1 MHKGSNSLGTFH
13 KDFILFDQGLWV
25 FKVSPLQ
32 LYFSLI
38 GSKLEVSKGRLLP
51 INHISW
57 FWLCQ
62 VNQDWNMRWILS
74 EQITYISLY

>member
-51 INHISW
+51 INHIS
-57 FWLCQ
+57 
-62 VNQDWNMRWILS
+62 
-74 EQITYISLY
+74 